1 MADIKIAEK
10 AAREIEQTVF
20 AGLIHRI
27 NREKSIAA
35 MAKIVERAIA
45 ESQSSQPDRAARR
58 GAFQEVDLRSAAAE
72 MNLDA
77 ATLLRIEQGRMPSAE
92 TLVKIM
98 EWLWKG
104 NENV

>member
-45 ESQSSQPDRAARR
+45 ESQAPQP
-58 GAFQEVDLRSAAAE
+58 
-72 MNLDA
+72 
-77 ATLLRIEQGRMPSAE
+77 
-92 TLVKIM
+92 K
-98 EWLWKG
+98 K
-104 NENV
+104 

>member
-45 ESQSSQPDRAARR
+45 ESRSPQPRNGEYENIPDGRLEPDEHCIPSGYNQCLYCGEPVEAPALYCCEEHEE
-58 GAFQEVDLRSAAAE
+58 GRS
-72 MNLDA
+72 ML
-77 ATLLRIEQGRMPSAE
+77 
-92 TLVKIM
+92 
-98 EWLWKG
+98 
-104 NENV
+104 